1 MKKIERKKRPL
12 TYEDITYYE
21 RVEWE
26 MEGYCLINESDL
38 DELARECAG
47 RADAENALSKDIKRL
62 FAEND
67 KLKQQRDELIERLL
81 NICIDAN
88 KHGIR
93 YITAQK
99 TLSKIT
105 GKSWEEI
112 KGGNK

>member
-1 MKKIERKKRPL
+1 MKKIERKWPIG
-12 TYEDITYYE
+12 TAD
-21 RVEWE
+21 
-26 MEGYCLINESDL
+26 NEVVIKETDL
-38 DELARECAG
+38 DELE
-47 RADAENALSKDIKRL
+47 
-62 FAEND
+62 
-67 KLKQQRDELIERLL
+67 QQRDELIERLV

-112 KGGNK
+112 KGGEK

>member
-1 MKKIERKKRPL
+1 MKKIDRKKRPL

-21 RVEWE
+21 RVEWL

-38 DELARECAG
+38 DELE
-47 RADAENALSKDIKRL
+47 
-62 FAEND
+62 
-67 KLKQQRDELIERLL
+67 QQRDELIERLV

-112 KGGNK
+112 KGEE